1 MTFSA
6 GIVASP
12 GERVKGTVPFLL
24 VIFFSSPPSSLPI
37 PATFLL
43 FSLSRC
49 VADAHALHL
58 GIGAPGSA
66 GGKCRG
72 RRCRGKMAI
81 GSRSSGIVAGKHMR
95 APWLR
100 ATTLESPHS
109 AAAARNASP
118 TYFFFAC
125 CATSARLLWAQRC
138 VPCNRSSGARNGG
151 APRFIARIK
160 CQAVW
165 MYQYIQCWAPCDI
178 KLDAAT
184 LCPNILRKC
193 TPMCL
198 VAAEPRV

>member
-12 GERVKGTVPFLL
+12 GCGERGKQRERVKRTVPFLL

-49 VADAHALHL
+49 VDDAHALHL

-72 RRCRGKMAI
+72 RRCGGKMAI

-95 APWLR
+95 APSLR

-118 TYFFFAC
+118 TYFF
-125 CATSARLLWAQRC
+125 LLAAQHRR
-138 VPCNRSSGARNGG
+138 VYFGPSDAFLVI
-151 APRFIARIK
+151 AAQMFVMVARI
-160 CQAVW
+160 A
-165 MYQYIQCWAPCDI
+165 
-178 KLDAAT
+178 L
-184 LCPNILRKC
+184 
-193 TPMCL
+193 
-198 VAAEPRV
+198 